1 MDVYSQQEQ
10 RAHGTGFVGIKAESE
25 DAIDNLEVYEAL
37 INPRESERGPGGQ
50 GGGMMPPPMMGMGAG
65 ASTAGGAAGASSG
78 LVAST
83 AAAGTATRVAGVGAV
98 GAVPMATSGPVS
110 ASSGLG
116 SGSSFGGLGGGGS
129 MASGPVAAGLPDEG
143 TALQEQPDSEV
154 PPVPEDVAG
163 GGASVEE
170 KAPVTSGQTPQGLT
184 FIDPAQVEQAA
195 REWSSLASEM
205 AEISATAGQLQASA
219 EDFGMVQQPAGPYS
233 EVSSGI
239 RDLAGGAA
247 REFDQIASGLNYGA
261 QAYRD
266 QEAQAAQSV
275 RSAQ

>member
-10 RAHGTGFVGIKAESE
+10 RAHGTGFVGIEAESE

-37 INPRESERGPGGQ
+37 INPRESERGAGGQ
-50 GGGMMPPPMMGMGAG
+50 GGGMMPPPMMGMGGAG
-65 ASTAGGAAGASSG
+65 ASSGAAAGASSG
-78 LVAST
+78 MAASAGIGSGAST
-83 AAAGTATRVAGVGAV
+83 GA
-98 GAVPMATSGPVS
+98 
-110 ASSGLG
+110 
-116 SGSSFGGLGGGGS
+116 LGGGAS
-129 MASGPVAAGLPDEG
+129 MPSGPLSSGPVAAGLPADESV
-143 TALQEQPDSEV
+143 PEV
-154 PPVPEDVAG
+154 PEPGPVPEGEVPR
-163 GGASVEE
+163 GGAVVEQE
-170 KAPVTSGQTPQGLT
+170 IPVVGDTVTPGVTSV
-184 FIDPAQVEQAA
+184 DPAQVEQAA

-205 AEISATAGQLQASA
+205 AEISATAGQLQASL
-219 EDFGMVQQPAGPYS
+219 EDFGLVQQPAGPYG

-239 RDLAGGAA
+239 RELAGGAS